1 MICAV
6 RNTAIL
12 RHKIQLTMQIL
23 DGNLT
28 SRTIKAEI
36 AQKVQDRVAQGLRKP
51 HLAAVLVG
59 DNGASMTYVG
69 AKVKA
74 CEEVGFDS
82 TLIQRTE
89 SCTEAELLAI
99 VHELNTNDAIDG
111 YIIQLPL
118 PAHINEKRILQAVS
132 PDKDVDGFHPENIG
146 RMALNL
152 PCFLPATPAG
162 IVTLLDRYKIETTG
176 KRCVILG
183 RSNIVG
189 MPMTLLMQRNASP
202 GNCTVTVLHSKSK
215 DVAAICREADIII
228 AAIGQPEFVKAD
240 MVKEGA
246 VVVDVG
252 ITRVPDTTK
261 KSGFRLAGDV
271 AFDEVAP
278 KCAWITPVPGGVG
291 PMTIVSLLSNTL
303 LAAENSSLSK
313 D

>member
-1 MICAV
+1 
-6 RNTAIL
+6 
-12 RHKIQLTMQIL
+12 MQIL

-28 SRTIKAEI
+28 SRTIKNEI
-36 AQKVQDRVAQGLRKP
+36 AEKVKLMQEMGQRKP

-74 CEEVGFDS
+74 CEEVGFNS
-82 TLIQRTE
+82 TLIQRPA
-89 SCTEAELLAI
+89 SCSEEELLGI
-99 VHELNTNDAIDG
+99 VRDLNANEAIDG

-118 PAHINEKRILQAVS
+118 PAHISEKRILEAVD
-132 PDKDVDGFHPENIG
+132 PRKDVDGFHPENIG

-162 IVTLLDRYKIETTG
+162 IVTLLDRYKIETSG
-176 KRCVILG
+176 KHCVVLG
-183 RSNIVG
+183 RSHIVG
-189 MPMTLLMQRNASP
+189 MPMMLLMQRNAQP
-202 GNCTVTVLHSKSK
+202 GNCTVTVVHSKSK
-215 DVAAICREADIII
+215 NVEAICREADIII
-228 AAIGQPEFVKAD
+228 AAIGQPEFVKAN

-252 ITRVPDTTK
+252 ITRVPDATK
-261 KSGFRLAGDV
+261 KSGFRLSGDV
-271 AFDEVAP
+271 AYDEVAP

-303 LAAENSSLSK
+303 LAAENRSLSK
-313 D
+313 E